1 MTKIEYPEMP
11 RPERTY
17 NPIDFVPHRRPGDAI
32 LAEINHEKLK
42 PLGRAPGKM
51 GVDRA
56 KKIEQLQERF

>member
-11 RPERTY
+11 REGPSY

-32 LAEINHEKLK
+32 LAEIDSEKAK

-56 KKIEQLQERF
+56 KKIE